1 MLLSE
6 DSSVCVFIHSPGSS
20 QTLGS
25 LYEHQAV
32 RAPGKSLR
40 VSGLH
45 CYLQQLR
52 EHKRHQCVFKYKKKK
67 KGTNL
72 GWKVRF
78 PTIQAVDADYEM
90 DAFFTAF
97 IFLQA
102 EVGHSGCQLGY
113 LTIQEAR
120 QPKLFHFFLG
130 FNEPA

>member
-45 CYLQQLR
+45 CYLQDIN
-52 EHKRHQCVFKYKKKK
+52 VFLITKKKDSK
-67 KGTNL
+67 VTNL

-120 QPKLFHFFLG
+120 QP
-130 FNEPA
+130 